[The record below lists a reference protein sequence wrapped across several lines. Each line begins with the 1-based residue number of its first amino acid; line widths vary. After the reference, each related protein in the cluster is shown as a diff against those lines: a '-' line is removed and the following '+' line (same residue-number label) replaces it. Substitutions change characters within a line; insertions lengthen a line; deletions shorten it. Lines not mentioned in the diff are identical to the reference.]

1 MMVSCILLW
10 DQACSETMS
19 NNRVS
24 VERFQRDVFFSK
36 TEAIYRY
43 NYILKISI
51 SIYKIGQLSKF
62 LGLIT
67 QIVSISIYK
76 IGQLS

>member
-1 MMVSCILLW
+1 MLTELHALTLTDLYYGI
-10 DQACSETMS
+10 ACLS

-24 VERFQRDVFFSK
+24 VEIFQRDIFFSK
-36 TEAIYRY
+36 TETIYRY
-43 NYILKISI
+43 NYIIKIR
-51 SIYKIGQLSKF
+51 SKKKEK
-62 LGLIT
+62 

>member
-1 MMVSCILLW
+1 MTL
-10 DQACSETMS
+10 S

-24 VERFQRDVFFSK
+24 AERFQGDIFFSK
-36 TEAIYRY
+36 TKAIYRY
-43 NYILKISI
+43 NYILKRE
-51 SIYKIGQLSKF
+51 K
-62 LGLIT
+62 